1 MNVYTDRLKNTIFLT
16 RNYKIVQPPEILRLD
31 MANKSNNRKIKAEI
45 YRTKDVVLTNIV
57 TGHNNINKTEQEAY
71 IVIKN
76 TTKCALLP
84 QWMEWC
90 GHLRTARS
98 VNKRP
103 TPTQSYVTRTVPIL
117 SCF

>member
-16 RNYKIVQPPEILRLD
+16 RNYKIVQLPEILRLD

-71 IVIKN
+71 IVIK
-76 TTKCALLP
+76 TP
-84 QWMEWC
+84 
-90 GHLRTARS
+90 RS
-98 VNKRP
+98 VPFCPSGWNGVAICERP
-103 TPTQSYVTRTVPIL
+103 AV
-117 SCF
+117 